1 MSDEALVAWT
11 RGDPREQKPA
21 GQIVEG
27 QIGDL
32 SKTWTISR
40 EEFQDPVLS
49 KDLCFRYNIHMAAI
63 RYATKERA
71 SIEIYGRS
79 GNFIA
84 QLKNVSVTG
93 ACLEWIEDD
102 VTLEKGDLVRMTV
115 VLRALNRR
123 HNLNGEVVW
132 RDGKMTGIN
141 FIRSNEV
148 IEKMME
154 RN

>member
-1 MSDEALVAWT
+1 
-11 RGDPREQKPA
+11 
-21 GQIVEG
+21 
-27 QIGDL
+27 
-32 SKTWTISR
+32 
-40 EEFQDPVLS
+40 
-49 KDLCFRYNIHMAAI
+49 MAAI
-63 RYATKERA
+63 RYATRERA

-93 ACLEWIEDD
+93 ACLEWAEEDIR
-102 VTLEKGDLVRMTV
+102 LEKGDLVRMTV

-123 HNLNGEVVW
+123 HNINAEVVW
-132 RDGKMTGIN
+132 RDGKATGLN

-154 RN
+154 RG